1 MIIGKPGNLGLGL
14 IASIKMLN
22 KHSLDEIQFL
32 KERPISLKGC
42 RKKRATIRISCT
54 GGQQMG
60 LSDHSLIGGDT
71 NKLLNKLYRAK
82 IILKYKEGLEEI
94 VESLRDDVYY

>member
-14 IASIKMLN
+14 ITSIKMLN

-32 KERPISLKGC
+32 KERPISLRGC
-42 RKKRATIRISCT
+42 RKKRATIKISCK

-60 LSDHSLIGGDT
+60 LSDHSLRGGT